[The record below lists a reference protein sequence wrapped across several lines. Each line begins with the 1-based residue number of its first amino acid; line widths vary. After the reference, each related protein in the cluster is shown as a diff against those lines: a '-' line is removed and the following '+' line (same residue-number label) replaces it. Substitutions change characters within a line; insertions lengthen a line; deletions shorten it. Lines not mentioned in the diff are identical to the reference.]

1 MALERCPQRPAVMP
15 GIVTLACAALWLL
28 SSSLC
33 ASAQDRETDRER
45 GSVMVGAFIT
55 NQSTDARV
63 DSSERTGSEIDL
75 EGDLGLQTSISVA
88 RFGGYYWFTQRQ
100 RIDVSYFELSR
111 DSSRQLS
118 KTIDFGDQTF
128 AIDTVVSANSSY
140 TIEKVDYTWA
150 PLSREHGYLGIIA
163 GLYVLHTSLSLSES
177 TLGKFETH
185 SLTAP
190 LPVIGL
196 RGEYAVGKHF
206 TLRGAVE
213 YFGLTDS
220 QSGGKVSGRLTDSY
234 FGADY
239 GFGKRIA
246 VGLAYNAVS
255 LRVDATSS
263 RLAGRID
270 WSYDGYMLYF
280 KADFGRMKR

>member
-1 MALERCPQRPAVMP
+1 MP
-15 GIVTLACAALWLL
+15 GIVALACAGLWLL
-28 SSSLC
+28 SSPLC

-45 GSVMVGAFIT
+45 GSIMIGAFIT
-55 NQSTDARV
+55 NQSTNARV
-63 DSSERTGSEIDL
+63 DSSESTGSEIDL
-75 EGDLGLQTSISVA
+75 EGDLGLQTSISVG

-100 RIDVSYFELSR
+100 RIDVSYFVLSR
-111 DSSRQLS
+111 DSSRQIS

-128 AIDTVVSANSSY
+128 AVDTVVSANSSY

-150 PLSREHGYLGIIA
+150 ALSREHGYLGIVA
-163 GLYVLHTSLSLSES
+163 GLYVLKTSLSLSES
-177 TLGKFETH
+177 ALGKFETH

-196 RGEYAVGKHF
+196 RGEYVVGKHF

-220 QSGGKVSGRLTDSY
+220 NSGSKVSGRLTDSY

-239 GFGKRIA
+239 GFGKRMAI
-246 VGLAYNAVS
+246 GLAYNTVS

-270 WSYDGYMLYF
+270 WGYDGYMLYF
-280 KADFGRMKR
+280 KVDFGHSKS

>member
-1 MALERCPQRPAVMP
+1 
-15 GIVTLACAALWLL
+15 
-28 SSSLC
+28 
-33 ASAQDRETDRER
+33 
-45 GSVMVGAFIT
+45 MVGAFIT

-63 DSSERTGSEIDL
+63 DSSASTGTDIDL
-75 EGDLGLQTSISVA
+75 EGDLGLQSSISVG

-128 AIDTVVSANSSY
+128 AIDTVVSTNSSY

-150 PLSREHGYLGIIA
+150 PLSREHGYLGIVA
-163 GLYVLHTSLSLSES
+163 GLYVLQTSLSLSES
-177 TLGKFETH
+177 ALGKFETH

-190 LPVIGL
+190 LPVVGL
-196 RGEYAVGKHF
+196 RGDYAVGRHF

-239 GFGKRIA
+239 GFGKRMA

-255 LRVDATSS
+255 LNVEAKSS
-263 RLAGRID
+263 RLAGSVD

-280 KADFGRMKR
+280 KVDFGQTKR